1 MIRNKVLK
9 RVAKKLPGVPKA
21 VSDEL
26 GAALAQHLGART
38 TARKAASSHTA
49 DPPAQVKRVY
59 IVPSPRPSPPAHSPC
74 DPDDAL
80 SKQDIPPPDSNREES
95 ASRLQ
100 QTVQVPQE
108 DLVRLFQRQYRS
120 FRQELFLQCDGRCE
134 AIIRRAEQRVRFLDP
149 DFDLQS
155 LTPATA
161 PGILDLLPA
170 IVSEAPFLKR
180 SRLRASVGLLVA
192 DLYSKHYDT
201 LEAQNLIDKVEQLY
215 HRFKH

>member
-9 RVAKKLPGVPKA
+9 RVAKKPPGAPKA

-49 DPPAQVKRVY
+49 DPPARVKRVD
-59 IVPSPRPSPPAHSPC
+59 IAASPRPSPPAHGPC
-74 DPDDAL
+74 DPHDAL
-80 SKQDIPPPDSNREES
+80 SKQDIPPPDPNREES

-100 QTVQVPQE
+100 QAVQVPRE
-108 DLVRLFQRQYRS
+108 DLVRLFQRPYRS

-192 DLYSKHYDT
+192 DLYNKHYNT
-201 LEAQNLIDKVEQLY
+201 LEVHDLIDKVEQAYYQLK
-215 HRFKH
+215 R